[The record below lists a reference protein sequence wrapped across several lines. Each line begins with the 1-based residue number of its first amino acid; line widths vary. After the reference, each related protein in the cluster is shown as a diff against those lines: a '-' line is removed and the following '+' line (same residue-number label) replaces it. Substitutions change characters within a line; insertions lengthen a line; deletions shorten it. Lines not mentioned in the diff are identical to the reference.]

1 MREYTNKIAH
11 LELDKDDMFNT
22 FGKVVVLLYCY
33 LGRYPTFAFSLVA
46 DQAYII
52 QNGIRILRALF
63 EVTLTNMWSELS
75 E

>member
-1 MREYTNKIAH
+1 MH
-11 LELDKDDMFNT
+11 NT
-22 FGKVVVLLYCY
+22 YGKVVVLLYCY
-33 LGRYPTFAFSLVA
+33 LARHPTYAFSLVA

-63 EVTLTNMWSELS
+63 EISITNMWSELS